1 MAKRSS
7 TVYLEEKFWEMI
19 DKYQSDNNVSSR
31 NDAFQM
37 VLQEWSILTKID
49 FNNIK
54 VNVNIG
60 SIEGSMISNAN
71 LENTPRKEMQV
82 INNEPEEK
90 KTIDPRMTNALF
102 QIANTMKKEE

>member
-7 TVYLEEKFWEMI
+7 TVYLEEKFWTMV
-19 DKYQSDNNVSSR
+19 DNYQKECDMSSR

-37 VLQEWSILTKID
+37 ILHEWSILRKID

-60 SIEGSMISNAN
+60 SIEGKIETSASIGDNSNKETVFI
-71 LENTPRKEMQV
+71 EN
-82 INNEPEEK
+82 EEK
-90 KTIDPRMTNALF
+90 EKEKIDPRITNGILK
-102 QIANTMKKEE
+102 IASSMKTEG

>member
-19 DKYQSDNNVSSR
+19 DEYRNDNKLSSR

-60 SIEGSMISNAN
+60 SIEGNMIGNSN
-71 LENTPRKEMQV
+71 LENTPIKETQV
-82 INNEPEEK
+82 INNEQEEK
-90 KTIDPRMTNALF
+90 ETIDPRITNGLF
-102 QIANTMKKEE
+102 KIENSMKTEE

>member
-19 DKYQSDNNVSSR
+19 DKYQNDNKLSSR

-54 VNVNIG
+54 VDVNIG
-60 SIEGSMISNAN
+60 SIEGNMISNSN
-71 LENTPRKEMQV
+71 LENTPIKETQT
-82 INNEPEEK
+82 INNEQEEK
-90 KTIDPRMTNALF
+90 ETIDPRITNGLF
-102 QIANTMKKEE
+102 KIANSMKIEE